1 MKTAIILF
9 TLFLSFA
16 GFSQK
21 IKIKKGQVSVD
32 GVDMLYVKSDGA
44 MTTEVSYYFIENDEE
59 FLFTTY
65 LDYTDPSKVS
75 SGNPEGKVRYIEMNF
90 IGLNKKFE
98 ISTRSRKKVVE
109 FLLENGVIENGQLNE
124 EAVDKLVQ
132 KYGMRFSEQNKNGN
146 VNIIINN

>member
-1 MKTAIILF
+1 MKAAIILV
-9 TLFLSFA
+9 TLFISYA

-32 GVDMLYVKSDGA
+32 GVDMLYVKPDGA

-65 LDYTDPSKVS
+65 LDYADPSKVS

-98 ISTRSRKKVVE
+98 ISTRGRKKVVE

-124 EAVDKLVQ
+124 EAVEKLVQ